1 MHIIFRLGQ
10 LIFPKFA
17 WILYMD
23 MTNLIFKVKLE
34 NEAAKFKPKTLK
46 CT

>member
-10 LIFPKFA
+10 LLFPKFA

-23 MTNLIFKVKLE
+23 MTNLNFKATLE
-34 NEAAKFKPKTLK
+34 NEAAKFKPKII
-46 CT
+46 

>member
-17 WILYMD
+17 WIIYMY
-23 MTNLIFKVKLE
+23 MTNLIFKVTLQ
-34 NEAAKFKPKTLK
+34 NEAAKF
-46 CT
+46 